1 MQAMILT
8 PSISQCQLMPRLLKT
23 ETPSV
28 NQKKDRVYKL
38 IELTSTSKSC
48 IEDAVEK
55 AIKRARKTVKN
66 LKWFQIIE
74 TRGAIDKGKIDRWQ
88 VTLKVGF
95 NVEDR

>member
-1 MQAMILT
+1 
-8 PSISQCQLMPRLLKT
+8 MPRLLKT

-74 TRGAIDKGKIDRWQ
+74 TRGTIDKGQIDRWQ